1 MKCQF
6 SVILLRTPLSTH
18 LINRRRPL
26 SPSRTATMATQSG
39 ITISAPNAPHLITND
54 VPVPSLGSKKA
65 LVKSLYTG
73 INPV

>member
-1 MKCQF
+1 
-6 SVILLRTPLSTH
+6 
-18 LINRRRPL
+18 
-26 SPSRTATMATQSG
+26 MATQSG
-39 ITISAPNAPHLITND
+39 ITISAPNAPYLITND